1 MPSSNQ
7 ALVLVS
13 ILLEFETIIPI
24 MQPFEFGCWFRFE
37 TKEPKLLF
45 KIKQSW

>member
-1 MPSSNQ
+1 
-7 ALVLVS
+7 
-13 ILLEFETIIPI
+13 